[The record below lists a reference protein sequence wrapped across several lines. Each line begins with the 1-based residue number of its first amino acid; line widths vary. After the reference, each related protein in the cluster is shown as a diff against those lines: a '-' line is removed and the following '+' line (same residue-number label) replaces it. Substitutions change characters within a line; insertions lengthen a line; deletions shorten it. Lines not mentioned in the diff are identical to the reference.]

1 MKNEK
6 HYFHRVAK
14 ETPTRFWINNPTL
27 RQAELS
33 IEEGAIGCTTNPS
46 YISKIL
52 SDPEEALR
60 VQHIVDLLV
69 PFIADDNELA
79 GLAQRL
85 AVEPLAALFR
95 PLYESSGGAQ
105 GLVTIQGDPFAEKE
119 AANII
124 REGLESRKSGPNITV
139 KIPVTTAGIEAIKE
153 LVKRDIPTMATE
165 IMGISQA
172 ISICE
177 AYRDISRETG
187 RRPPFFVTHITG
199 ILDDHFKRVVK
210 EKNISVS
217 EAAMKQ
223 AGLAIA
229 KKQYKILKERG
240 YPGIMLGGGARKLED
255 FTELVGGDIHITI
268 NWTGTAD
275 ILIEKDLPAVSRID
289 AAPEKSLIDELS
301 AKLPDFVRAYDPE
314 GMKPEEYYGYG
325 GVELF
330 RSSFMQ
336 GWRTLLD
343 FIAQR
348 RKAQ

>member
-6 HYFHRVAK
+6 HYFHRVTK

-27 RQAELS
+27 RQAELA
-33 IEEGAIGCTTNPS
+33 IEEGAVGCTTNPS
-46 YISKIL
+46 YIAKIL

-69 PFIADDNELA
+69 PFVADDNELA

-95 PLYESSGGAQ
+95 PLYESSGHTQ
-105 GLVTIQGDPFAEKE
+105 GLVTIQGDPFAEKQ

-124 REGLESRKSGPNITV
+124 REGLESRKAGPNITV

-165 IMGISQA
+165 VMGISQA
-172 ISICE
+172 VSICE
-177 AYRDISRETG
+177 AYRDISVETG
-187 RRPPFFVTHITG
+187 LTPPFFVTHITG
-199 ILDDHFKRVVK
+199 ILDDHFKRLVK

-229 KKQYKILKERG
+229 KKQYGILKERG
-240 YPGIMLGGGARKLED
+240 YPGVMLGGGARKLED

-275 ILIEKDLPAVSRID
+275 ILIEKDLPVVCRIE
-289 AAPEKSLIDELS
+289 AAPDKSLIDELS
-301 AKLPDFVRAYDPE
+301 AKIPDFLRAYDPR
-314 GMKPEEYYGYG
+314 GMKPEEYYDYG

-330 RSSFMQ
+330 RSSFMR

-348 RKAQ
+348 RKGK